1 MANDDLISRQAAIEA
16 IEEYIDEYNCLEDG
30 YHNPKW
36 CAMQEAKMT
45 IQRLP
50 SAERRGRWIENEFG
64 AYCSECGLYA
74 YRSNG
79 IPWKSNYCPMCGAR
93 LEATK

>member
-1 MANDDLISRQAAIEA
+1 MNDDTISRRAAIKA
-16 IEEYIDEYNCLEDG
+16 ICEHGTELERRGITVLAVANHKQVTVDLLE
-30 YHNPKW
+30 N
-36 CAMQEAKMT
+36 
-45 IQRLP
+45 LP
-50 SAERRGRWIENEFG
+50 AAERRGRWIENEFG